1 MKTYMV
7 AGTGISGLSA
17 ARLLLETGERV
28 LLYDSNDRLDPTAI
42 REKCA
47 DNGQYDTTNLK
58 ICLGDMTREILIEE
72 GVTACVMSPGIDLT
86 VPFLIPVRELNIPII
101 GEIELA
107 YCYSKG
113 DILAITGTNGKTTTT
128 SLVGA
133 IMDADVKS
141 GRGVYDQAF
150 TVGNIGIPYEQ
161 RAPFTTDRSVTVA
174 EISTFQLETATSFRP
189 NVSAILNITPDHL
202 NRHKTMECYI
212 EMKEKI
218 TRFQCEDDVCV
229 LNYNDPVLRE
239 FGKKVK
245 TKVIYFYSQ
254 GELEEGVFLRD
265 DQIMYK
271 KDGVETPVC
280 KTNEMNL
287 IGTHNYENVMAAVAM
302 TMAVGVSL
310 DTIRE
315 TIRNFHAVE
324 HRIEY
329 TCTVN
334 GVKYYNDS
342 KGTNPDAAIRAVLAM
357 PSPTVLIGGGYDKQS
372 EYEEWIRTFPGHI
385 KFLLLLGA
393 TKEKIAK
400 ACDAC
405 GFTAYRFVD
414 TLEEAVKVAH
424 EMALPGENVL
434 LSPAC
439 ASWDMFDNFE
449 QRGRL
454 FKEYA
459 RALEKAEKEAG
470 K

>member
-7 AGTGISGLSA
+7 AGTGISGMSA
-17 ARLLLETGERV
+17 AKLLLETGERV
-28 LLYDSNDRLDPTAI
+28 LLYDSNERLDPAAI

-47 DNGQYDTTNLK
+47 ENGRYDTANLCV
-58 ICLGDMTREILIEE
+58 CLGEMTREILIRE
-72 GVTACVMSPGIDLT
+72 GVTACVMSPGIPLT
-86 VPFLIPVRELNIPII
+86 VPFLDPVRSLNIPII

-133 IMDADVKS
+133 IMEADVKS

-150 TVGNIGIPYEQ
+150 TVGNIGIPYAQ
-161 RAPFTTDRSVTVA
+161 RATQTTEKSVTVA

-202 NRHKTMECYI
+202 DRHKTMECYI

-218 TRFQCEDDVCV
+218 TRFQCEEDVCV

-245 TKVIYFYSQ
+245 TKVIYFYSG
-254 GELEEGVFLRD
+254 GELEEGVFLRGD
-265 DQIMYK
+265 KIISR
-271 KDGVETPVC
+271 KDGIETLIC
-280 KTNEMNL
+280 KTDEMNL
-287 IGTHNYENVMAAVAM
+287 IGMHNYENVMAAIAM
-302 TMAVGVSL
+302 TLAVGVSVA
-310 DTIRE
+310 TIRE
-315 TIRNFHAVE
+315 TIRDFHAVE

-357 PSPTVLIGGGYDKQS
+357 PSPTVLIGGGYDKHS

-385 KFLLLLGA
+385 KFLLLMGA

-414 TLEEAVKVAH
+414 SLEEAVRVAH

-449 QRGRL
+449 QRGRM
-454 FKEYA
+454 FKDYA
-459 RALEKAEKEAG
+459 RALEKAEKNA
-470 K
+470 